1 VSLLLDTHTFLWFVG
16 NDRRLS
22 RSASGLISD
31 PETRV
36 FVSVAGAWE
45 IVIKVGTGKMVL
57 HRPIEEL
64 WWSSIAQNGMEVLNV
79 TPPHGFALGSLPPPH
94 RDPFD
99 RLPIAQAIAEGHQ
112 AVSVDP
118 AFDAYPVTRI
128 W

>member
-1 VSLLLDTHTFLWFVG
+1 MALLLDTHTFLWFVG

-22 RSASGLISD
+22 SLAAERISD
-31 PETRV
+31 PDARII
-36 FVSVAGAWE
+36 VSVVSAWE
-45 IVIKVGTGKMVL
+45 IVIKSGTGKMVL

-64 WWSSIAQNGMEVLNV
+64 WRCVSQKGMDVLNV
-79 TPPHGFALGSLPPPH
+79 TIPHVFALGSLPTYH

-99 RLPIAQAIAEGHQ
+99 GILIAQAIAEGHEI
-112 AVSVDP
+112 VSADA